1 MPYRRTTILLTSLL
15 VLASCQDADV
25 SNDYPSKDSKKQQQV
40 DGKAFGPDG
49 LMIFGTR
56 EEPESGAGGSIIG
69 VNSYLWRAT
78 LDTVSFMPLASA
90 DPFGG
95 VVITDWYSPPGV
107 QSERF
112 KLNVYIL
119 GADLRADGV
128 RASVFRQLQ
137 DDSGTWT
144 AESVDKQTGT
154 DLEDAILTRARQL
167 RIAGLK

>member
-1 MPYRRTTILLTSLL
+1 MPYRRTAILLTGLL
-15 VLASCQDADV
+15 FLASCQNADV
-25 SNDYPSKDSKKQQQV
+25 ETDYPNSDSKKQQQV
-40 DGKAFGPDG
+40 KGKAFGEDG
-49 LMIFGTR
+49 ILLFGSR

-95 VVITDWYSPPGV
+95 VVITDWYAPPGA
-107 QSERF
+107 QNERF

-119 GADLRADGV
+119 GTDLRADGV

-137 DDSGTWT
+137 DGSGGWIDSAVDGQT
-144 AESVDKQTGT
+144 ATE
-154 DLEDAILTRARQL
+154 LEDAILTRARQL
-167 RIAGLK
+167 RIAGLQ

>member
-1 MPYRRTTILLTSLL
+1 MPYRRTAILLTGFLF
-15 VLASCQDADV
+15 LASCQNADV
-25 SNDYPSKDSKKQQQV
+25 ESDYPTSDSKKQQQV
-40 DGKAFGPDG
+40 QGKTFGEDGIVLLGSRD
-49 LMIFGTR
+49 
-56 EEPESGAGGSIIG
+56 EPESGAGGSIIG

-95 VVITDWYSPPGV
+95 VVITDWYSPPGA

-137 DDSGTWT
+137 DGTGNWIDQ
-144 AESVDKQTGT
+144 EVDQKTGT

-167 RIAGLK
+167 RIAGLQ

>member
-1 MPYRRTTILLTSLL
+1 MLFRRTAILLSGFLF
-15 VLASCQDADV
+15 LASCQSADV
-25 SNDYPSKDSKKQQQV
+25 ESDYPTPDSKKQQQV
-40 DGKAFGPDG
+40 QGKAFGEGG
-49 LMIFGTR
+49 LTIFGSG

-95 VVITDWYSPPGV
+95 VVITDWYSPPGA
-107 QSERF
+107 QGERF
-112 KLNVYIL
+112 KLNVFIL

-137 DDSGTWT
+137 DGSDNWIDQTVDQQT
-144 AESVDKQTGT
+144 AT

-167 RIAGLK
+167 RIAGLQ

>member
-1 MPYRRTTILLTSLL
+1 MPYRRTAILLTGFLFL
-15 VLASCQDADV
+15 VSCQNV
-25 SNDYPSKDSKKQQQV
+25 EVESDYPTSDSKKQQQV
-40 DGKAFGPDG
+40 RGKAFGEDG
-49 LMIFGTR
+49 LMIFGTG

-95 VVITDWYSPPGV
+95 VVITDWYSPPGA

-128 RASVFRQLQ
+128 RASVFRQQQ
-137 DDSGTWT
+137 DGTGNWIDQ
-144 AESVDKQTGT
+144 EVDQQTGT

-167 RIAGLK
+167 RIAGLQ

>member
-1 MPYRRTTILLTSLL
+1 MPYRRTAILFTGLL
-15 VLASCQDADV
+15 FLAACENADV
-25 SNDYPSKDSKKQQQV
+25 ESNYPSPDSKKQQQV
-40 DGKAFGPDG
+40 SGKAFGDKG
-49 LMIFGTR
+49 LMLFGTG

-95 VVITDWYSPPGV
+95 VVITDWYAPPGA
-107 QSERF
+107 QNERF

-137 DDSGTWT
+137 DGSGNWIDS
-144 AESVDKQTGT
+144 AVDEQTGT

-167 RIAGLK
+167 RIAGLQ